1 MFSGQLIGLMSA
13 WFRLYVNH
21 VQSLC
26 NAISHIF
33 GVHDSVHSHSLFNVS
48 HTKISRLKVPRTSRD
63 HLGRLCLGNSPRS
76 WRSIDMVCLH
86 HVHNPIGETAQ
97 ECGQA
102 IRAWKNRSGD
112 LHCICWAFL
121 FEIGKEGVSTVSNQ
135 EEILYMDC
143 TQPLLSRKAYGENI
157 RKYQAGGSGLL
168 DLGTRVCK

>member
-102 IRAWKNRSGD
+102 IRAWKNRSGGS
-112 LHCICWAFL
+112 A
-121 FEIGKEGVSTVSNQ
+121 
-135 EEILYMDC
+135 LYMLSLSFRNWQRRSFYSI
-143 TQPLLSRKAYGENI
+143 QP
-157 RKYQAGGSGLL
+157 GGDSLHGLHAAFA
-168 DLGTRVCK
+168 VS